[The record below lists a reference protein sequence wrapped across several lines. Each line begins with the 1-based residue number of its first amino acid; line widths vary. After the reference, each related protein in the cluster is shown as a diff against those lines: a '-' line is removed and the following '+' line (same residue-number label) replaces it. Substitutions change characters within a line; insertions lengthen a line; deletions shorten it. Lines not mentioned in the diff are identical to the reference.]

1 MHKKPRR
8 TRRTSSGYIWCL
20 DFNQQVTERRRY
32 LNQTYPRKLINQ
44 LELSE
49 LQRIGYVLGL
59 GMTDNKKEYV
69 DKILR
74 LQKDENPIIQ
84 LSDDGKYQWN
94 TRCMLMEY
102 LLIAQ

>member
-1 MHKKPRR
+1 MHKNLRR
-8 TRRTSSGYIWCL
+8 TRRRSSGYIWCL
-20 DFNQQVTERRRY
+20 EFHQQAIERRRY
-32 LNQTYPRKLINQ
+32 LNQTYPHKLINQ

-84 LSDDGKYQWN
+84 RSDDGKYQWN
-94 TRCMLMEY
+94 TRCMLMDY
-102 LLIAQ
+102 LLIPQ